1 MPGARLACLGEKG
14 MDVKHGQFG
23 QTRRAAHGFTLVE
36 LLVVVAIIGVLI
48 GLLLPAVQAAR
59 ESARRMSCQNNL
71 KQIGLGMHNFS
82 TAFKERF
89 PPGRVQYGS
98 SKTISW
104 STFFMD
110 FLEQSELTATWE
122 DLTASQRANPAPD
135 SRLYVKANFTD
146 VINQNATKT
155 KVSVYLCPSASDEH
169 RTRKNDLITEAGQ
182 YSGMACIDYFGNGG
196 ITPNDSDFKL
206 PDGLTNYPSYNGTL
220 LAYSAAD
227 APSTITKGI
236 QYREVT
242 DGLSKTI
249 LVFEAS
255 GAGVDGSAATGVW
268 AAGFNCNY
276 VGHTTGS
283 VPVINPKDYADRVWE
298 GSPNTPMFSQHPG
311 GVNVLMCDGSVH
323 FLNQTTEKNVVCGL
337 ASRNAGEVVSI
348 K

>member
-1 MPGARLACLGEKG
+1 
-14 MDVKHGQFG
+14 
-23 QTRRAAHGFTLVE
+23 
-36 LLVVVAIIGVLI
+36 
-48 GLLLPAVQAAR
+48 
-59 ESARRMSCQNNL
+59 
-71 KQIGLGMHNFS
+71 
-82 TAFKERF
+82 
-89 PPGRVQYGS
+89 
-98 SKTISW
+98 
-104 STFFMD
+104 MD

-169 RTRKNDLITEAGQ
+169 YTRKNDLIAETGQ

-196 ITPNDSDFKL
+196 ITPNNSGFTM
-206 PDGLTNYPSYNGTL
+206 PDGVANYPSYNGTL

-227 APSTITKGI
+227 APSTITNGI

-255 GAGVDGSAATGVW
+255 GAGVDGTAATGVW
-268 AAGFNCNY
+268 AAGSNCNY
-276 VGHTTGS
+276 IGHTTGS

-323 FLNQTTEKNVVCGL
+323 FLNQATEKAVVCGL
-337 ASRNAGEVVSI
+337 ASRNVGEVVSI
-348 K
+348 E